1 MAIAKKTESSGDVIV
16 RKTSSNTKTP
26 TDLTHYTDLAGLKGI
41 IESGELWLSHA
52 AFLNDPQELEHGVDQ
67 TRKVLHNLL
76 DDNVVE
82 PPSKARKKLIKAIE
96 ADIEYFERPAAYIA
110 CFCQRPDILSQW
122 RGYASRQ
129 GVSIT
134 FNLSGLR
141 SCFSDLNAELLQV
154 AYGMNETKRHLKSAI
169 AKSFPDIVDD
179 IDYLLGTGTD
189 EEIRR
194 KFKDLL
200 ATLVPSFKHFGF
212 REEKEWRLVVRN
224 PPADK
229 IKFRPRGQLMLPYVE
244 LKSKEKKLPISAVRI
259 GPGVN
264 DAAVE
269 KSVKFFLETR
279 GYDPGLVKP
288 SSTPYRT

>member
-1 MAIAKKTESSGDVIV
+1 MAIAKKTKSSGDVIV
-16 RKTSSNTKTP
+16 RKTSPNTKTP
-26 TDLTHYTDLAGLKGI
+26 TRLTHYTDLAGLKGI
-41 IESGELWLSHA
+41 IENNELWLSHA

-67 TRKVLHNLL
+67 TRQVLHNLL
-76 DDNVVE
+76 DDEVVE
-82 PPSKARKKLIKAIE
+82 PPVTARQRLITDIQ
-96 ADIEYFERPAAYIA
+96 ADIEDFERPAAYIA
-110 CFCQRPDILSQW
+110 CFCQRSDILSQW

-141 SCFSDLNAELLQV
+141 SCFSGLDAELLQV
-154 AYGMNETKRHLKSAI
+154 AYGINEAKRHLKSAI

-179 IDYLLGTGTD
+179 IDYLLGTEKD
-189 EEIRR
+189 DEIRR

-200 ATLVPSFKHFGF
+200 ATLVPRFKHFGF
-212 REEKEWRLVVRN
+212 REEEEWRLVVRN
-224 PPADK
+224 PPTDK

-244 LKSKEKKLPISAVRI
+244 LKSKKEKLPISAVRI

-264 DAAVE
+264 DAAVG

-279 GYDPGLVKP
+279 GYDPDLVKP
-288 SSTPYRT
+288 STTPYRT